1 MGMKL
6 GVMPGDT
13 IPAQELKAEGFDGM
27 QLFWGMGEDA
37 ASKDLTTES
46 IDTTLSAGDLALT
59 AMTLHIDL
67 VGAAGVMEEEVERT
81 VQLVQRT
88 AALGGRFGDTP
99 QPILV
104 WHPSGYPSGE
114 DLNDVAVFDG
124 LCNGLKKI
132 CSAAESHE
140 VHVAVEITRAGSVGS
155 AETFLHLQDRVGSK
169 ALKVCLDAANFVPD
183 RTPLERAVR
192 VLGPHTVI
200 AHGKDS
206 NFKDNGEVD
215 TYGPTGS
222 GTLDYDTYIKCLLEH
237 APVPYFVLEYY
248 KSRDQLLRARDIV
261 QAAMSS

>member
-1 MGMKL
+1 MKL

-13 IPAQELKAEGFDGM
+13 IPARELRSEGFDGM

-37 ASKDLTTES
+37 EAKDPSADKVAE
-46 IDTTLSAGDLALT
+46 TLAAGDLALT

-67 VGAAGVMEEEVERT
+67 VGPQGCIESDVQRT
-81 VQLVQRT
+81 GQLVERT
-88 AALGGRFGDTP
+88 AALTDCFGDTP

-104 WHPSGYPSGE
+104 WHPSGYPAGE
-114 DLNDVAVFDG
+114 GLDDIAVFDG
-124 LCNGLKKI
+124 LCSGLEII
-132 CSAAESHE
+132 CAAAEKHG

-192 VLGPHTVI
+192 ILGPHTVI

-206 NFKDNGEVD
+206 SFQDNGEVD

-222 GTLDYDTYIKCLLEH
+222 GRLDYDSYIKCLLTH

-248 KSRDQLLRARDIV
+248 KSREQLLRARDIV
-261 QAAMSS
+261 RSAMA